1 MTGMLDCKPMK
12 TLLALC
18 LLFAVT
24 LHADTGLPPEVTGDK
39 ARFQIV
45 PGNIDHGGGSVP
57 TFMRV
62 DTFTGQTWLLQ
73 QVPLPAGTGAF
84 LPVWVPSHELGS
96 ELYKQAV
103 QAMASPSA
111 KK

>member
-1 MTGMLDCKPMK
+1 MK
-12 TLLALC
+12 LLLSLC
-18 LLFAVT
+18 LLFNVT
-24 LHADTGLPPEVTGDK
+24 VHADTGLPPELSGDK

-45 PGNIDHGGGSVP
+45 PGNIDHGGGTVP

-73 QVPLPAGTGAF
+73 QVPLPGGNGL

-96 ELYKQAV
+96 ELYKKAV
-103 QAMASPSA
+103 GALGTPAI

>member
-1 MTGMLDCKPMK
+1 MIHCGPMK

-24 LHADTGLPPEVTGDK
+24 VHADTGLSPEVTGDK
-39 ARFQIV
+39 PRYQIV
-45 PGNIDHGGGSVP
+45 TGNIDHGGGTVP

-73 QVPLPAGTGAF
+73 QVPLPGGNGAL

-103 QAMASPSA
+103 AALSATPA

>member
-1 MTGMLDCKPMK
+1 MTGVIHCGPVK

-18 LLFAVT
+18 LLFAIT
-24 LHADTGLPPEVTGDK
+24 SHATPGLPPEPSSDK

-45 PGNIDHGGGSVP
+45 SGSIDHGGGSVP

-73 QVPLPAGTGAF
+73 QVPLPGGNGF

-96 ELYKQAV
+96 ELYKKSV
-103 QAMASPSA
+103 EAMTTAPAA
-111 KK
+111 K

>member
-1 MTGMLDCKPMK
+1 MIHCEPMK
-12 TLLALC
+12 LLLSLC
-18 LLFAVT
+18 LAFAIT
-24 LHADTGLPPEVTGDK
+24 SHATPGLPPEPSGDK

-45 PGNIDHGGGSVP
+45 SGTIDHGGGSVP

-73 QVPLPAGTGAF
+73 QVPLPNNNGF
-84 LPVWVPSHELGS
+84 LPIWVPSHELGS
-96 ELYKQAV
+96 ELYKKAIE
-103 QAMASPSA
+103 ALATAPA

>member
-1 MTGMLDCKPMK
+1 VK

-18 LLFAVT
+18 LLFAIT
-24 LHADTGLPPEVTGDK
+24 SHATPGLPPEPSSDK

-45 PGNIDHGGGSVP
+45 SGSIDHGGGSVP

-73 QVPLPAGTGAF
+73 QVPLPGGNGAMMH
-84 LPVWVPSHELGS
+84 VWVASQEVGS
-96 ELYKQAV
+96 ELYNYNVKALV
-103 QAMASPSA
+103 EKSG
-111 KK
+111 K